1 MNIKDIKS
9 PSDLNNLSTEEF
21 NKLDIN
27 ELTANA
33 VTDNSEEDENENP
46 DHDQD
51 DPEEDEDNNPDDSE
65 SEDDLDEDGSDPE
78 EEDESPEEEDDVI
91 DDEQSDDESDKAT
104 DTPVKVKEAPA
115 KKADKAKTEVV
126 EDKQLDTESLANF
139 HKALTAPLKAAGH
152 EFTLEDPNQ
161 IRELVSKGLD
171 YTRKMQQISHLRG
184 IGEILREHDMLDPV
198 KLSYAVDLVNH
209 KPEAIA
215 RLIKESGVDT
225 FELGDDVADSYQ
237 ATPANIEGKAKEV
250 TVREIVEQYKDDD
263 NFNAVFNEARQWDN
277 ESQVTLV
284 NNPEVLHLLA
294 IHANN
299 GVYKQVMS
307 KVIQE
312 RAITGTTEPI
322 LQHYNRV
329 GQAMFAAENDGGNAQ
344 ATQKQ
349 APAKTERVVIKR
361 KSVDE
366 ASRRKALAPTASTKT
381 KTKSLKITSAADI
394 FNMPEDE
401 FKALDPDILRK
412 LGK

>member
-1 MNIKDIKS
+1 MDIKDIKT
-9 PSDLNNLSTEEF
+9 PSDINSLSAEDFNN
-21 NKLDIN
+21 LDIN
-27 ELTANA
+27 ALAAQAE
-33 VTDNSEEDENENP
+33 DNSEEDDNVNP
-46 DHDQD
+46 DHDED
-51 DPEEDEDNNPDDSE
+51 NPEDQDEDLDDTDSE
-65 SEDDLDEDGSDPE
+65 EDLDEDDSDSDDDTP
-78 EEDESPEEEDDVI
+78 DEEDDI
-91 DDEQSDDESDKAT
+91 ADEESDDVSAKEKSA
-104 DTPVKVKEAPA
+104 PVKVKEAPA
-115 KKADKAKTEVV
+115 KKADKAKTEAV
-126 EDKQLDTESLANF
+126 EDKQLDNESLATF

-152 EFTLEDPNQ
+152 EFTLDDPNQ

-198 KLSYAVDLVNH
+198 KLAYAVDLANH

-250 TVREIVEQYKDDD
+250 SVREIVEQYKDDE
-263 NFNAVFNEARQWDN
+263 NFNSVFNEARQWDN

-294 IHANN
+294 AHANN
-299 GVYKQVMS
+299 GVYKQVMA

-329 GQAMFAAENDGGNAQ
+329 GQAMFAAENDGGTAQ
-344 ATQKQ
+344 APQKQ
-349 APAKTERVVIKR
+349 APAKAERVVIKR

-366 ASRRKALAPTASTKT
+366 ATRRKALAPTASTKT
-381 KTKSLKITSAADI
+381 KTKSLKITSPADI
-394 FNMPEDE
+394 YSMSEDE
-401 FKALDPDILRK
+401 FKNLDPDILRK

>member
-1 MNIKDIKS
+1 MDIKDIKA
-9 PSDLNNLSTEEF
+9 PSDINNLSSEDF
-21 NKLDIN
+21 NNLDIN
-27 ELTANA
+27 ALTAQA
-33 VTDNSEEDENENP
+33 VEGSSEEDENENP
-46 DHDQD
+46 DHND
-51 DPEEDEDNNPDDSE
+51 DTPEEQDEDDLDDEE
-65 SEDDLDEDGSDPE
+65 SEDDL
-78 EEDESPEEEDDVI
+78 EEDESDSEDETPDEEEGI
-91 DDEQSDDESDKAT
+91 DGEQPVDELTKGNPA
-104 DTPVKVKEAPA
+104 PVKVKEAPA
-115 KKADKAKTEVV
+115 KKADKAKPDVPEG
-126 EDKQLDTESLANF
+126 KQLDSESLANF

-198 KLSYAVDLVNH
+198 KLAYAVDLANH

-250 TVREIVEQYKDDD
+250 SVREIVEQYRDDE
-263 NFNAVFNEARQWDN
+263 NFNEVFNEARQWDDA
-277 ESQVTLV
+277 SQVTLV

-294 IHANN
+294 AHANN
-299 GVYKQVMS
+299 GVYKQVMA

-322 LQHYNRV
+322 LQHYNRI
-329 GQAMFAAENDGGNAQ
+329 GQAMFATENDGGNAQ

-349 APAKTERVVIKR
+349 PPAKTERVAIKR
-361 KSVDE
+361 KPVDE
-366 ASRRKALAPTASTKT
+366 ATRRKALAPTASTKT
-381 KTKSLKITSAADI
+381 KTKSLKITSKADI
-394 FNMPEDE
+394 YSMSPDE
-401 FKALDPDILRK
+401 FNNLDPDILRK
-412 LGK
+412 LGN

>member
-1 MNIKDIKS
+1 MDIEQLKS
-9 PSDLNNLSTEEF
+9 ASDIYNLSDEEF
-21 NKLDIN
+21 SKLDIN
-27 ELTANA
+27 ALSVSEDE
-33 VTDNSEEDENENP
+33 DNSEEDENDNP

-51 DPEEDEDNNPDDSE
+51 NPEDEDDNNPDDAD
-65 SEDDLDEDGSDPE
+65 SEDDL
-78 EEDESPEEEDDVI
+78 EEDESDSEDETPDEEDDI
-91 DDEQSDDESDKAT
+91 DGEQPDDELSKVKTAS
-104 DTPVKVKEAPA
+104 VKVKEAPA
-115 KKADKAKTEVV
+115 KKADKAKPDVI
-126 EDKQLDTESLANF
+126 EDKQLDNEGLANF

-198 KLSYAVDLVNH
+198 KLAYAVDLANH

-250 TVREIVEQYKDDD
+250 SVREIVEQYKDDE
-263 NFNAVFNEARQWDN
+263 NFNSVFNEARQWDN

-294 IHANN
+294 AHANN
-299 GVYKQVMS
+299 GVYKQVMA

-344 ATQKQ
+344 APQKQ

-361 KSVDE
+361 KQVDE
-366 ASRRKALAPTASTKT
+366 STRRKALAPTASTKT
-381 KTKSLKITSAADI
+381 KTKSLKINSAADI
-394 FNMPEDE
+394 YNMSEDE
-401 FKALDPDILRK
+401 FKNLDPDILRK

>member
-1 MNIKDIKS
+1 MDIKDIKT
-9 PSDLNNLSTEEF
+9 PSDINSLSTEDF
-21 NKLDIN
+21 NNLDIN
-27 ELTANA
+27 ALTAQA
-33 VTDNSEEDENENP
+33 VEDDSEDNENP
-46 DHDQD
+46 DHTDETPEDQD
-51 DPEEDEDNNPDDSE
+51 
-65 SEDDLDEDGSDPE
+65 EDDLDGEESEGDL
-78 EEDESPEEEDDVI
+78 EEDESDSEDETPDEEDDI
-91 DDEQSDDESDKAT
+91 DGEQPVDDLTKGNPA
-104 DTPVKVKEAPA
+104 PVKVKEAPA
-115 KKADKAKTEVV
+115 KKADKAKPDAT
-126 EDKQLDTESLANF
+126 EDKQLDNEGLANF

-152 EFTLEDPNQ
+152 EFSLDDPNQ

-184 IGEILREHDMLDPV
+184 IGEILREHDMLDPE
-198 KLSYAVDLVNH
+198 KLAYAVDLANH

-250 TVREIVEQYKDDD
+250 SVREIVEQYKDDE
-263 NFNAVFNEARQWDN
+263 NFNSVFNEARQWDN

-294 IHANN
+294 AHANN
-299 GVYKQVMS
+299 GVYKQVMA

-329 GQAMFAAENDGGNAQ
+329 GQAMFAAENDGGIAQ
-344 ATQKQ
+344 APQKQ
-349 APAKTERVVIKR
+349 APAKSERVVIKR

-366 ASRRKALAPTASTKT
+366 ATRRKALAPTASTKT
-381 KTKSLKITSAADI
+381 KSKSLKITSAADI
-394 FNMPEDE
+394 YNMSEDE
-401 FKALDPDILRK
+401 FKNLDPDILRK

>member
-1 MNIKDIKS
+1 MDIKDIKS
-9 PSDLNNLSTEEF
+9 PSDLNNLSTEDF

-27 ELTANA
+27 ALTAKADEVN
-33 VTDNSEEDENENP
+33 TEEDENDNP

-51 DPEEDEDNNPDDSE
+51 DPEDEDDNNPDDSE
-65 SEDDLDEDGSDPE
+65 SEDDLDEDESDS
-78 EEDESPEEEDDVI
+78 EDDTPEEEDDI
-91 DDEQSDDESDKAT
+91 ADEQSDDVSTKET

-152 EFTLEDPNQ
+152 EFTLDDPNQ

-184 IGEILREHDMLDPV
+184 IGEILREHDMLDPE
-198 KLSYAVDLVNH
+198 KLAYMVDLANH

-250 TVREIVEQYKDDD
+250 TVREIVEQYKDDE
-263 NFNAVFNEARQWDN
+263 NFNSVFNEARQWDN

-294 IHANN
+294 AHANN
-299 GVYKQVMS
+299 GVYKQVMA

-349 APAKTERVVIKR
+349 APAKPERVVIKR
-361 KSVDE
+361 KSVDD
-366 ASRRKALAPTASTKT
+366 ATRRKALAPTASTKT
-381 KTKSLKITSAADI
+381 KTKPLKITSRADI
-394 FNMPEDE
+394 YNMPADE
-401 FKALDPDILRK
+401 FNNLDPDILRK

>member
-1 MNIKDIKS
+1 MDIKDIKT
-9 PSDLNNLSTEEF
+9 PSDINSLSAEDFNN
-21 NKLDIN
+21 LDIN
-27 ELTANA
+27 ALAAQAE
-33 VTDNSEEDENENP
+33 DNSEEEDNDNP
-46 DHDQD
+46 DHDED
-51 DPEEDEDNNPDDSE
+51 NPEDQDEDLDDTDSE
-65 SEDDLDEDGSDPE
+65 EDLDEDDSDSDDDTP
-78 EEDESPEEEDDVI
+78 DEEDDI
-91 DDEQSDDESDKAT
+91 ADEESDDVSAKEKSA
-104 DTPVKVKEAPA
+104 PVKVKEAPA
-115 KKADKAKTEVV
+115 KKADKAKTEAV
-126 EDKQLDTESLANF
+126 EDKQLDNESLATF

-152 EFTLEDPNQ
+152 EFTLDDPNQ

-198 KLSYAVDLVNH
+198 KLAYAVDLANH

-250 TVREIVEQYKDDD
+250 SVREIVEQYKDDE
-263 NFNAVFNEARQWDN
+263 NFNSVFNEARQWDN

-294 IHANN
+294 AHANN
-299 GVYKQVMS
+299 GVYKQVMA

-329 GQAMFAAENDGGNAQ
+329 GQAMFAAENDGGTAQ
-344 ATQKQ
+344 APQKQ
-349 APAKTERVVIKR
+349 APAKAERVVIKR

-366 ASRRKALAPTASTKT
+366 ATRRKALAPTASTKT
-381 KTKSLKITSAADI
+381 KTKSLKITSPADI
-394 FNMPEDE
+394 YSMSEDE
-401 FKALDPDILRK
+401 FKNLDPDILRK

>member
-1 MNIKDIKS
+1 MDIEQLKS
-9 PSDLNNLSTEEF
+9 ASDIYNLSDEEF
-21 NKLDIN
+21 GKLDIN
-27 ELTANA
+27 ALSNPADEGK
-33 VTDNSEEDENENP
+33 SEEVENENP

-51 DPEEDEDNNPDDSE
+51 IPEDEDGNNPDDTDSV
-65 SEDDLDEDGSDPE
+65 DDLEEGGPNSDDDTPDEEDG
-78 EEDESPEEEDDVI
+78 I
-91 DDEQSDDESDKAT
+91 DDEQSDDVSTKEKSAPVEVKA
-104 DTPVKVKEAPA
+104 APA
-115 KKADKAKTEVV
+115 KKADKAKPDVV
-126 EDKQLDTESLANF
+126 EDKQLDNESLANF

-184 IGEILREHDMLDPV
+184 IGEILREHDMLDPE
-198 KLSYAVDLVNH
+198 KLAYAVDLANH

-225 FELGDDVADSYQ
+225 YELGDDVADSYQ

-250 TVREIVEQYKDDD
+250 TVREIVEQYKDDE
-263 NFNAVFNEARQWDN
+263 NFNSVFNEARQWDN

-294 IHANN
+294 AHANN
-299 GVYKQVMS
+299 GVYKQVMA

-329 GQAMFAAENDGGNAQ
+329 GQAMFATENDGGNAQ
-344 ATQKQ
+344 APQKQ
-349 APAKTERVVIKR
+349 APAKSERVVIKR

-366 ASRRKALAPTASTKT
+366 ATRRKALAPTASTKT

-394 FNMPEDE
+394 YNMPEDE
-401 FKALDPDILRK
+401 FKNLDPDILRK

>member
-1 MNIKDIKS
+1 MSIEQLKSASDIY
-9 PSDLNNLSTEEF
+9 NLSDEEF
-21 NKLDIN
+21 SKLDIN
-27 ELTANA
+27 ALA
-33 VTDNSEEDENENP
+33 VPADEDSSEEEGNDNP

-51 DPEEDEDNNPDDSE
+51 TPEDQDDDLDDAG
-65 SEDDLDEDGSDPE
+65 SEDDLDEYGSDSDDDTPG
-78 EEDESPEEEDDVI
+78 EEDDI
-91 DDEQSDDESDKAT
+91 DDEQSDDVSTKDKSA
-104 DTPVKVKEAPA
+104 PVKVKDVPA
-115 KKADKAKTEVV
+115 KKADKAKPEAV
-126 EDKQLDTESLANF
+126 EDKQLDNESLATF

-184 IGEILREHDMLDPV
+184 IGEILREHDMLDPE
-198 KLSYAVDLVNH
+198 KLAYAVDLANH

-250 TVREIVEQYKDDD
+250 SVREIVEQYKDDE
-263 NFNAVFNEARQWDN
+263 NFNSVFNEARQWDN

-294 IHANN
+294 AHANN
-299 GVYKQVMS
+299 GVYKQVMA

-329 GQAMFAAENDGGNAQ
+329 GQAMFAAENDGGIAQ
-344 ATQKQ
+344 APQKQ
-349 APAKTERVVIKR
+349 APAKAERVVIKR

-366 ASRRKALAPTASTKT
+366 ATRRKALAPTASTKT
-381 KTKSLKITSAADI
+381 KSKSLKITSAADI
-394 FNMPEDE
+394 YNMSEDE
-401 FKALDPDILRK
+401 FKNLDPDILRK

>member
-1 MNIKDIKS
+1 MDIKDIKT
-9 PSDLNNLSTEEF
+9 PSDINSLSTEDF
-21 NKLDIN
+21 NNLDIN
-27 ELTANA
+27 ALTAQA
-33 VTDNSEEDENENP
+33 VEEDSEDSENP
-46 DHDQD
+46 DHNDETPEDQD
-51 DPEEDEDNNPDDSE
+51 EGDLDGEE
-65 SEDDLDEDGSDPE
+65 SEGDL
-78 EEDESPEEEDDVI
+78 EEDESDSEDETPDEEEAIDGEQPVDDSTKGNNV
-91 DDEQSDDESDKAT
+91 S
-104 DTPVKVKEAPA
+104 VKVKEVPA
-115 KKADKAKTEVV
+115 KKADKAKPDAT
-126 EDKQLDTESLANF
+126 EDKQLDNEGLANF

-152 EFTLEDPNQ
+152 EFSLDDPNQ

-198 KLSYAVDLVNH
+198 KLAYAVDLANH

-250 TVREIVEQYKDDD
+250 SVREIVEQYKDDE
-263 NFNAVFNEARQWDN
+263 NFNSVFNEARQWDN

-294 IHANN
+294 AHANN
-299 GVYKQVMS
+299 GVYKQVMA

-329 GQAMFAAENDGGNAQ
+329 GQAMFAAENDGGIAQ
-344 ATQKQ
+344 APQKQ
-349 APAKTERVVIKR
+349 APAKSERVVIKR

-366 ASRRKALAPTASTKT
+366 ATRRKALAPTASTKT
-381 KTKSLKITSAADI
+381 KSKSLKITSAADI
-394 FNMPEDE
+394 YNMSEDE
-401 FKALDPDILRK
+401 FKNLDPDILRK

>member
-1 MNIKDIKS
+1 MGIEQLKSASDIY
-9 PSDLNNLSTEEF
+9 NLSDEEF
-21 NKLDIN
+21 SKLDIN
-27 ELTANA
+27 ALTAPA
-33 VTDNSEEDENENP
+33 DEDNSEEEDNDNP
-46 DHDQD
+46 DHD
-51 DPEEDEDNNPDDSE
+51 EDNPEDQDQDTPDDTD
-65 SEDDLDEDGSDPE
+65 SEDDL
-78 EEDESPEEEDDVI
+78 EEDDSNSDEDTPDEEDDI
-91 DDEQSDDESDKAT
+91 DDEQSDDVSTKDKSE
-104 DTPVKVKEAPA
+104 PVKVKEAPA
-115 KKADKAKTEVV
+115 KKADKAKPDVV
-126 EDKQLDTESLANF
+126 EDKQLDSESLANF

-152 EFTLEDPNQ
+152 EFTLDDPNQ

-198 KLSYAVDLVNH
+198 KLAYAVDLANH

-250 TVREIVEQYKDDD
+250 SVREIVEQYKDDE
-263 NFNAVFNEARQWDN
+263 NFNAVFNEARQWDDA
-277 ESQVTLV
+277 SQVTLV

-294 IHANN
+294 AHANN
-299 GVYKQVMS
+299 GVYKQVMA

-329 GQAMFAAENDGGNAQ
+329 GQAMFAAENDGGHAQ
-344 ATQKQ
+344 APQKQ
-349 APAKTERVVIKR
+349 APAKSERVVIKR

-366 ASRRKALAPTASTKT
+366 ATRRKALAPTASTKT
-381 KTKSLKITSAADI
+381 KTKSLKITSPSDI
-394 FNMPEDE
+394 YNMSEDE
-401 FKALDPDILRK
+401 FKNLDPDILRK

>member
-1 MNIKDIKS
+1 MDIEQLKS
-9 PSDLNNLSTEEF
+9 ASDIYNLSDEEF
-21 NKLDIN
+21 SKLDIN
-27 ELTANA
+27 ALTVPA
-33 VTDNSEEDENENP
+33 DEDSSEEDDNDNP

-51 DPEEDEDNNPDDSE
+51 NPEDEDGNNPDDAE
-65 SEDDLDEDGSDPE
+65 SEDDL
-78 EEDESPEEEDDVI
+78 EEDDSNSDEDTPDEEDDI
-91 DDEQSDDESDKAT
+91 DDEQSDDVSTKDKSA
-104 DTPVKVKEAPA
+104 PVKVKDAPA
-115 KKADKAKTEVV
+115 KKADKAKPEAV
-126 EDKQLDTESLANF
+126 EDKQLDNESLATF

-184 IGEILREHDMLDPV
+184 IGEILREHDMLDPE
-198 KLSYAVDLVNH
+198 KLAYAVDLANH

-250 TVREIVEQYKDDD
+250 SVREIVEQYKDDE
-263 NFNAVFNEARQWDN
+263 NFNSVFNEARQWDN

-294 IHANN
+294 AHANN
-299 GVYKQVMS
+299 GVYKQVMA

-344 ATQKQ
+344 APQKQ
-349 APAKTERVVIKR
+349 APAKAERVVIKR

-366 ASRRKALAPTASTKT
+366 ATRRKALAPTASTKT
-381 KTKSLKITSAADI
+381 KSKSLKITSPADI
-394 FNMPEDE
+394 YSMSEDE
-401 FKALDPDILRK
+401 FKNLDPDILRK

>member
-1 MNIKDIKS
+1 MDIKDIKT
-9 PSDLNNLSTEEF
+9 PSDINSLSAEDFNN
-21 NKLDIN
+21 LDIN
-27 ELTANA
+27 ALAAQAE
-33 VTDNSEEDENENP
+33 DNSEEDNDNP
-46 DHDQD
+46 DHDEDNPEDQD
-51 DPEEDEDNNPDDSE
+51 DDLDDTD
-65 SEDDLDEDGSDPE
+65 SEDDLDEDGSDSDDDTP
-78 EEDESPEEEDDVI
+78 DEEDDI
-91 DDEQSDDESDKAT
+91 DDEQSDDVSTKDKSA
-104 DTPVKVKEAPA
+104 PVKVKDAPA
-115 KKADKAKTEVV
+115 KKADKAKPEAV
-126 EDKQLDTESLANF
+126 EDKQLDNESLATF

-198 KLSYAVDLVNH
+198 KLAYAVDLANH

-250 TVREIVEQYKDDD
+250 SVREIVEQYKDDD
-263 NFNAVFNEARQWDN
+263 NFNSVFNEARQWDN

-294 IHANN
+294 AHANN
-299 GVYKQVMS
+299 GVYKQVMA

-329 GQAMFAAENDGGNAQ
+329 GQAMFAAENDGGIAQ
-344 ATQKQ
+344 APQKQ
-349 APAKTERVVIKR
+349 APAKAERVVIKR

-366 ASRRKALAPTASTKT
+366 ATRRKALAPTASTKT
-381 KTKSLKITSAADI
+381 KSKSLKITSAADI
-394 FNMPEDE
+394 YNMSEDE
-401 FKALDPDILRK
+401 FKNLDPDILRK

>member
-1 MNIKDIKS
+1 MDIKDIKT
-9 PSDLNNLSTEEF
+9 PSDINSLSAEDFNN
-21 NKLDIN
+21 LDIN
-27 ELTANA
+27 ALAAQAE
-33 VTDNSEEDENENP
+33 DSSEEDDNDNP
-46 DHDQD
+46 DHDEDNPEDQD
-51 DPEEDEDNNPDDSE
+51 DDLDDTD
-65 SEDDLDEDGSDPE
+65 SEDDLDEDGSDSDDDTP
-78 EEDESPEEEDDVI
+78 DEEDDI
-91 DDEQSDDESDKAT
+91 DDEQSDDVSTKDKSA
-104 DTPVKVKEAPA
+104 PVKVKDAPA
-115 KKADKAKTEVV
+115 KKADKAKPEAV
-126 EDKQLDTESLANF
+126 EDKQLDNESLATF

-198 KLSYAVDLVNH
+198 KLAYAVDLANH

-250 TVREIVEQYKDDD
+250 SVREIVEQYKDDE
-263 NFNAVFNEARQWDN
+263 NFNSVFNEARQWDN

-294 IHANN
+294 AHANN
-299 GVYKQVMS
+299 GVYKQVMA

-329 GQAMFAAENDGGNAQ
+329 GQAMFAAENDGGIAQ
-344 ATQKQ
+344 APQKQ
-349 APAKTERVVIKR
+349 APAKAERVVIKR

-366 ASRRKALAPTASTKT
+366 ATRRKALAPTASTKT
-381 KTKSLKITSAADI
+381 KSKSLKITSAADI
-394 FNMPEDE
+394 YNMSEDE
-401 FKALDPDILRK
+401 FKNLDPDILRK

>member
-1 MNIKDIKS
+1 MDIKDIKA
-9 PSDLNNLSTEEF
+9 PSDINNLSSEDF
-21 NKLDIN
+21 NNLDIN
-27 ELTANA
+27 ALTAQA
-33 VTDNSEEDENENP
+33 VEGSSEEDENENP
-46 DHDQD
+46 DHDD
-51 DPEEDEDNNPDDSE
+51 DTPEDQDEDDLDGEE
-65 SEDDLDEDGSDPE
+65 SEDDLEEGESDSEDDTP
-78 EEDESPEEEDDVI
+78 DEEDDI
-91 DDEQSDDESDKAT
+91 DGEQPVDDLTKGNPAS
-104 DTPVKVKEAPA
+104 VKVKEAPA
-115 KKADKAKTEVV
+115 KKADKAKPDVI
-126 EDKQLDTESLANF
+126 EDKQLDNEGLANF

-152 EFTLEDPNQ
+152 EFTLDDPNQ

-198 KLSYAVDLVNH
+198 KLAYAVDLANH

-250 TVREIVEQYKDDD
+250 SVREIVEQYKDDE
-263 NFNAVFNEARQWDN
+263 NFNSVFNEARQWDN
-277 ESQVTLV
+277 ESQVALV
-284 NNPEVLHLLA
+284 NKPEVLHLLA
-294 IHANN
+294 VHANN
-299 GVYKQVMS
+299 GVYKQVMA

-349 APAKTERVVIKR
+349 PVAKTERVVIKR
-361 KSVDE
+361 KQVDE
-366 ASRRKALAPTASTKT
+366 AARRKSLAPTASTKT

-394 FNMPEDE
+394 YNMSEDE
-401 FKALDPDILRK
+401 FKNLDPDILRK

>member
-1 MNIKDIKS
+1 MDIKDIKT
-9 PSDLNNLSTEEF
+9 PSDINSLSTEDF
-21 NKLDIN
+21 NNLDIN
-27 ELTANA
+27 ALTAQA
-33 VTDNSEEDENENP
+33 VEDDSEDNENP
-46 DHDQD
+46 DHNDETPEDQD
-51 DPEEDEDNNPDDSE
+51 EEDLDDQE
-65 SEDDLDEDGSDPE
+65 SEGDL
-78 EEDESPEEEDDVI
+78 EEDESDSEDETPDEEEAIDGEQPVDDSTKGNNV
-91 DDEQSDDESDKAT
+91 S
-104 DTPVKVKEAPA
+104 VKVKEVPA
-115 KKADKAKTEVV
+115 KKADKAKPDAT
-126 EDKQLDTESLANF
+126 EDKQLDNEGLANF

-152 EFTLEDPNQ
+152 EFSLDDPNQ

-198 KLSYAVDLVNH
+198 KLAYAVDLANH

-250 TVREIVEQYKDDD
+250 SVREIVEQYKDDE
-263 NFNAVFNEARQWDN
+263 NFNSVFNEARQWDN

-294 IHANN
+294 AHANN
-299 GVYKQVMS
+299 GVYKQVMA

-329 GQAMFAAENDGGNAQ
+329 GQAMFAAENDGGIAQ
-344 ATQKQ
+344 APQKQ
-349 APAKTERVVIKR
+349 APAKSERVVIKR

-366 ASRRKALAPTASTKT
+366 ATRRKALAPTASTKT
-381 KTKSLKITSAADI
+381 KSKSLKITSAADI
-394 FNMPEDE
+394 YNMSEDE
-401 FKALDPDILRK
+401 FKNLDPDILRK

>member
-1 MNIKDIKS
+1 MDIKDIKA
-9 PSDLNNLSTEEF
+9 PSDINNLSSEDF
-21 NKLDIN
+21 NNLDIN
-27 ELTANA
+27 ALTAQA
-33 VTDNSEEDENENP
+33 VEGSSEEDENENP
-46 DHDQD
+46 DHDD
-51 DPEEDEDNNPDDSE
+51 DTPEDQDEDDLDDGE
-65 SEDDLDEDGSDPE
+65 SEDDL
-78 EEDESPEEEDDVI
+78 EEDESDSEDETPDEEDDI
-91 DDEQSDDESDKAT
+91 DGEQPVDDLTKGNPA
-104 DTPVKVKEAPA
+104 PVKVKEVPA
-115 KKADKAKTEVV
+115 KKADKAKPDVI
-126 EDKQLDTESLANF
+126 EDKQLDNEGLANF

-152 EFTLEDPNQ
+152 EFTLDDPNQ

-198 KLSYAVDLVNH
+198 KLAYAVDLANH

-250 TVREIVEQYKDDD
+250 TVREIVEQYKDDE
-263 NFNAVFNEARQWDN
+263 NFNAVFNEARQWDDA
-277 ESQVTLV
+277 SQVTLV
-284 NNPEVLHLLA
+284 NKPEVLHLLA
-294 IHANN
+294 AHANN
-299 GVYKQVMS
+299 GVYKQVMA

-344 ATQKQ
+344 APQKQ
-349 APAKTERVVIKR
+349 APAKTERVAIKR
-361 KSVDE
+361 KQVDE
-366 ASRRKALAPTASTKT
+366 AARRKSLAPTASTKT
-381 KTKSLKITSAADI
+381 KTKSLKINSAADI
-394 FNMPEDE
+394 YNMSEDE
-401 FKALDPDILRK
+401 FKNLDPDILRK

>member
-1 MNIKDIKS
+1 MDIKDIKA
-9 PSDLNNLSTEEF
+9 PSDINNLSSEDF
-21 NKLDIN
+21 NNLDIN
-27 ELTANA
+27 ALTAQA
-33 VTDNSEEDENENP
+33 VEGSSEEDENENP
-46 DHDQD
+46 DHDDDTPEDQD
-51 DPEEDEDNNPDDSE
+51 ENDLDDGE
-65 SEDDLDEDGSDPE
+65 SEDDL
-78 EEDESPEEEDDVI
+78 EEDESDSEDETPEEEDDI
-91 DDEQSDDESDKAT
+91 DGEQPVDGLTKGNPAS
-104 DTPVKVKEAPA
+104 VKVKEAPA
-115 KKADKAKTEVV
+115 KKADKAKPDVT
-126 EDKQLDTESLANF
+126 EDKQLDNEGLANF

-152 EFTLEDPNQ
+152 EFTLDDPNQ

-171 YTRKMQQISHLRG
+171 YTRKMQQISNLRG

-198 KLSYAVDLVNH
+198 KLAYAVDLANH

-250 TVREIVEQYKDDD
+250 SVREIVEQYKDDE
-263 NFNAVFNEARQWDN
+263 NFNSVFNEARQWDN

-294 IHANN
+294 AHANN
-299 GVYKQVMS
+299 GVYKQVMA

-329 GQAMFAAENDGGNAQ
+329 GQAMFASENDGGNAQ

-349 APAKTERVVIKR
+349 PVAKTERVVIKR
-361 KSVDE
+361 KQVDE
-366 ASRRKALAPTASTKT
+366 AARRKSLAPTASTKT
-381 KTKSLKITSAADI
+381 KTKSLKINSAADI
-394 FNMPEDE
+394 YSMSEDE
-401 FKALDPDILRK
+401 FKNLDPDILRK

>member
-1 MNIKDIKS
+1 MDIKDIKA
-9 PSDLNNLSTEEF
+9 PSDINNLSSEDF
-21 NKLDIN
+21 NNLDIN
-27 ELTANA
+27 ALTAQA
-33 VTDNSEEDENENP
+33 VEGSTEEDENENP
-46 DHDQD
+46 DHDD
-51 DPEEDEDNNPDDSE
+51 DTPEEQDENDLDDGE
-65 SEDDLDEDGSDPE
+65 SEDDL
-78 EEDESPEEEDDVI
+78 EEDESDSEDETPEEEDDI
-91 DDEQSDDESDKAT
+91 DGEHPVDGLTKGNPAS
-104 DTPVKVKEAPA
+104 VKVKEAPA
-115 KKADKAKTEVV
+115 KKADKAKPDVI
-126 EDKQLDTESLANF
+126 EDKQLDNEGLANF

-152 EFTLEDPNQ
+152 EFTLDDPNQ

-198 KLSYAVDLVNH
+198 KLAYAVDLANH

-250 TVREIVEQYKDDD
+250 SVREIVEQYKDDE
-263 NFNAVFNEARQWDN
+263 NFNAVFNEARQWDDA
-277 ESQVTLV
+277 SQVTLV
-284 NNPEVLHLLA
+284 NKPEVLHLLA
-294 IHANN
+294 VHANN
-299 GVYKQVMS
+299 GVYKQVMA

-344 ATQKQ
+344 APQKQ

-361 KSVDE
+361 KQVDE
-366 ASRRKALAPTASTKT
+366 AARRKSLAPTASTKT
-381 KTKSLKITSAADI
+381 KTKSLKINSAADI
-394 FNMPEDE
+394 YNMSEDE
-401 FKALDPDILRK
+401 FKNLDPDILRK

>member
-1 MNIKDIKS
+1 MDIEQLKS
-9 PSDLNNLSTEEF
+9 ASDIYNLSDEEF
-21 NKLDIN
+21 SKLDIN
-27 ELTANA
+27 ALSVSE
-33 VTDNSEEDENENP
+33 DEGNSEEDENDNP

-51 DPEEDEDNNPDDSE
+51 NPEDEDDNNPDDAD
-65 SEDDLDEDGSDPE
+65 SEDDL
-78 EEDESPEEEDDVI
+78 EEDESDSEDETPDEEDI
-91 DDEQSDDESDKAT
+91 DGEQPVDGLTKGNPAS
-104 DTPVKVKEAPA
+104 VKVKEAPA
-115 KKADKAKTEVV
+115 KKADKAKPDVI
-126 EDKQLDTESLANF
+126 EDKQLDNEGLANF

-198 KLSYAVDLVNH
+198 KLAYAVDLANH

-250 TVREIVEQYKDDD
+250 SVREIVEQYKDDE
-263 NFNAVFNEARQWDN
+263 NFNSVFNEARQWDDA
-277 ESQVTLV
+277 SQVTLV
-284 NNPEVLHLLA
+284 NKPEVLHLLA
-294 IHANN
+294 AHANN
-299 GVYKQVMS
+299 GVYKQVMA

-344 ATQKQ
+344 APQKQ

-361 KSVDE
+361 KQVDE
-366 ASRRKALAPTASTKT
+366 STRRKALAPTASTKT
-381 KTKSLKITSAADI
+381 KTKSLKINSAADI
-394 FNMPEDE
+394 YNMSEDE
-401 FKALDPDILRK
+401 FKNLDPDILRK

>member
-1 MNIKDIKS
+1 MDIKDIKT
-9 PSDLNNLSTEEF
+9 PSDINSLSAEDFNN
-21 NKLDIN
+21 LDIN
-27 ELTANA
+27 ALAAQAE
-33 VTDNSEEDENENP
+33 DNSEEEDNDNP
-46 DHDQD
+46 DHDED
-51 DPEEDEDNNPDDSE
+51 NPEDQDEDLDESD
-65 SEDDLDEDGSDPE
+65 SEDDLDEEDSDSDDDTP
-78 EEDESPEEEDDVI
+78 DEEDDI
-91 DDEQSDDESDKAT
+91 ADEESDDVSAKDKSA
-104 DTPVKVKEAPA
+104 PVKVKDAPA
-115 KKADKAKTEVV
+115 KKADKAKTEAA
-126 EDKQLDTESLANF
+126 EDKQLDSESLATF

-152 EFTLEDPNQ
+152 EFTLDDPNQ

-198 KLSYAVDLVNH
+198 KLAYAVDLANH

-250 TVREIVEQYKDDD
+250 SVREIVEQYKDDE
-263 NFNAVFNEARQWDN
+263 NFNSVFNEARQWDN

-294 IHANN
+294 AHANN
-299 GVYKQVMS
+299 GVYKQVMA

-329 GQAMFAAENDGGNAQ
+329 GQAMFAAENDGGIAQ
-344 ATQKQ
+344 APQKQ
-349 APAKTERVVIKR
+349 APAKAERVVIKR

-366 ASRRKALAPTASTKT
+366 ATRRKALAPTASTKT
-381 KTKSLKITSAADI
+381 KSKSLKITSPADI
-394 FNMPEDE
+394 YSMSEDE
-401 FKALDPDILRK
+401 FKNLDPDILRK

>member
-1 MNIKDIKS
+1 MDIKDIKT
-9 PSDLNNLSTEEF
+9 PSDINSLSDEDFNN
-21 NKLDIN
+21 LDIN
-27 ELTANA
+27 ALAAQAE
-33 VTDNSEEDENENP
+33 DNSEEDDNDNP
-46 DHDQD
+46 DHAEDTPEDQD
-51 DPEEDEDNNPDDSE
+51 DDLDDSD
-65 SEDDLDEDGSDPE
+65 SVDDLDEDESDSDDDTPDE
-78 EEDESPEEEDDVI
+78 EGDI
-91 DDEQSDDESDKAT
+91 DDEQSDDVSAKEKSA
-104 DTPVKVKEAPA
+104 PVKVKDAPA
-115 KKADKAKTEVV
+115 KKADKAKPEAV
-126 EDKQLDTESLANF
+126 EDKQLDNESLATF

-184 IGEILREHDMLDPV
+184 IGEILREHDMLDPE
-198 KLSYAVDLVNH
+198 KLAYAVDLANH

-250 TVREIVEQYKDDD
+250 SVREIVEQYKDDE
-263 NFNAVFNEARQWDN
+263 NFNSVFNEARQWDN

-294 IHANN
+294 AHANN
-299 GVYKQVMS
+299 GVYKQVMA

-344 ATQKQ
+344 APQKQ
-349 APAKTERVVIKR
+349 APAKAERVVIKR

-366 ASRRKALAPTASTKT
+366 ATRRKALAPTASTKT
-381 KTKSLKITSAADI
+381 KSKSLKITSAADI
-394 FNMPEDE
+394 YNMSEDE
-401 FKALDPDILRK
+401 FKNLDPDILRK

>member
-1 MNIKDIKS
+1 MDIKDIKT
-9 PSDLNNLSTEEF
+9 PSDINSLSDEDFNN
-21 NKLDIN
+21 LDIN
-27 ELTANA
+27 ALAAQAE
-33 VTDNSEEDENENP
+33 DNSEEEDNDNP
-46 DHDQD
+46 DHDEDTPEDQD
-51 DPEEDEDNNPDDSE
+51 DDLDDSD
-65 SEDDLDEDGSDPE
+65 SEDDLDEDGSDSDDDAP
-78 EEDESPEEEDDVI
+78 DEEDDI
-91 DDEQSDDESDKAT
+91 ADEQTDDDSSKDKSA
-104 DTPVKVKEAPA
+104 PVKVKDAPA
-115 KKADKAKTEVV
+115 KKADKAKHVAV
-126 EDKQLDTESLANF
+126 EDKQLDSESLATF

-184 IGEILREHDMLDPV
+184 IGEILREHDMLDPE
-198 KLSYAVDLVNH
+198 KLAYAVDLANH

-250 TVREIVEQYKDDD
+250 TVREIVEQYKDDE
-263 NFNAVFNEARQWDN
+263 NFNSVFNEARQWDN

-294 IHANN
+294 AHANN
-299 GVYKQVMS
+299 GVYKQVMA

-329 GQAMFAAENDGGNAQ
+329 GQAMYASENDGGNAQ
-344 ATQKQ
+344 APQRQ
-349 APAKTERVVIKR
+349 APAKAERVVIKR

-366 ASRRKALAPTASTKT
+366 ATRRKALAPTASTKT
-381 KTKSLKITSAADI
+381 KSKSLKITSAADI
-394 FNMPEDE
+394 YNMSEDE
-401 FKALDPDILRK
+401 FKNLDPDILRK

>member
-1 MNIKDIKS
+1 MDIKDIKT
-9 PSDLNNLSTEEF
+9 PSDINSLSDEDFNN
-21 NKLDIN
+21 LDIN
-27 ELTANA
+27 ALAAQAE
-33 VTDNSEEDENENP
+33 DNSEEEDNDNP
-46 DHDQD
+46 DHDEDTPEDQD
-51 DPEEDEDNNPDDSE
+51 DDLDDSD
-65 SEDDLDEDGSDPE
+65 SEDDLDEDGSDSD
-78 EEDESPEEEDDVI
+78 EDTPDEEDDI
-91 DDEQSDDESDKAT
+91 DVEQTNDESTKDKSA
-104 DTPVKVKEAPA
+104 PVKVKDAPA
-115 KKADKAKTEVV
+115 KKADKAKTVAV
-126 EDKQLDTESLANF
+126 EDKQLDSESLATF

-184 IGEILREHDMLDPV
+184 IGEILREHDMLDPE
-198 KLSYAVDLVNH
+198 KLAYAVDLANH

-250 TVREIVEQYKDDD
+250 SVREIVEQYKDDE
-263 NFNAVFNEARQWDN
+263 NFNSVFNEARQWDN

-294 IHANN
+294 AHANN
-299 GVYKQVMS
+299 GVYKQVMA

-329 GQAMFAAENDGGNAQ
+329 GQAMFATENDGGNAQ
-344 ATQKQ
+344 APQKQ
-349 APAKTERVVIKR
+349 APAKSERVVIKR

-366 ASRRKALAPTASTKT
+366 ATRRKALAPTASTKT
-381 KTKSLKITSAADI
+381 KSKSLKITSAADI
-394 FNMPEDE
+394 YNMSEDE
-401 FKALDPDILRK
+401 FKNLDPDILRK